1 MDDISMEFNSLI
13 IKEEDGGFSSLC
25 LDLDV
30 ASQGESIEEAKAMLV
45 EAVEGYIEVS
55 IEKNLS
61 FLRPVPDNANP
72 ELIEPESVVEKFKIK
87 TDLRIHSYA

>member
-1 MDDISMEFNSLI
+1 LDNIKLEFESII
-13 IKEEDGGFSSLC
+13 IKEEDGGYSSLC

-30 ASQGESIEEAKAMLV
+30 ASQGETIEEAKAMLV

-72 ELIEPESVVEKFKIK
+72 EITEPDLIVERFKIK
-87 TDLRIHSYA
+87 TDLKIHSYA

>member
-1 MDDISMEFNSLI
+1 LDNISLEFKSLI
-13 IKEEDGGFSSLC
+13 IKESDGGYSSLC

-30 ASQGESIEEAKAMLV
+30 ASQGDTIEEAKKMLV

-61 FLRPVPDNANP
+61 FLRPVPAEENP
-72 ELIEPESVVEKFKIK
+72 ENTDPDSVVERFNIK
-87 TDLRIHSYA
+87 TELKIHSYA